1 MVRRYFWFAAA
12 LIAQIGILAALPL
25 GRDESGKRIW
35 LSAKVTNLRDVM
47 RGSGIRLD
55 YDVARLNVSQR
66 RGETV
71 YVTLRVQADSTWAT
85 ERTGSEK
92 PSEVSEGE
100 VVIRGK
106 TADRWVPVRVP
117 LHRDTSGKWIAGSVV
132 TGQEEGPPGLGDTDR
147 TVARGSFRE
156 KYVNFGI
163 GYYHVP
169 ERLRRQIVEDV
180 RKHPEDFAALV
191 QVDPNGRAALLGF
204 RVQEREFRF

>member
-1 MVRRYFWFAAA
+1 MVNRYVWFGAA
-12 LIAQIGILAALPL
+12 LLAQIGILAALPL
-25 GRDESGKRIW
+25 NRGNSGRKVW
-35 LSAKVTNLRDVM
+35 LPAKATNLQHVM
-47 RGSGIRLD
+47 RGAGIRIE
-55 YDVARLNVSQR
+55 YEFARTEAHR
-66 RGETV
+66 KRGETV

-106 TADRWVPVRVP
+106 TAYRWVPIRVP
-117 LHRDTSGKWIAGSVV
+117 LQRDASGKWIAGSVV

-191 QVDPNGRAALLGF
+191 QVDPNGRASLLGF